1 MGLRGFFYIA
11 DCRFTWNFLGES
23 PHASQKLTLQT
34 TTYHKKTIS
43 LLLYTYEER
52 EREGCVSLRVISFLK
67 PYRWAMGIAW
77 TLMLVEL
84 AVELLNPLFMAK
96 IIDQGI
102 MKEDLDVVLLWGGIM
117 VGMSFL
123 SFISGVTNSFF
134 AAHTSQGFGFDVRES
149 LYKKIQSFSFAS
161 FNKLPTS
168 SLITRMTND
177 VRQLQNT
184 IFMSLRIMLR
194 APLLVIGATI
204 MALIVDVKLALV
216 LVIVIPF
223 LWMFLLWV
231 LKRGWS
237 LFEKVQKRLDRVNEV
252 MKENLSGIRLI
263 KAYTRGDYEEKRFHG
278 ANEDLKNKTVG
289 ALRFM
294 EIIMPLLML
303 VMNLAILIV
312 LWFGSIEVNT
322 GGAEVGEVVAIVTY
336 ATRISSVFSIF
347 SFIITSFSRA
357 RASAHRV
364 EEVLNTEVDLR
375 DGDEADLGNI
385 VTRGE
390 ITFDRVSFRYPETRG
405 QVLQDISFQVKAGE
419 TVSVLGATGSGKS
432 TLFQLIPRLYDT
444 TEGEIK
450 IDGHSLRSIT
460 LDNLRKGIGYVPQEA
475 VLFSGS
481 VRENLL
487 WGKEKAS
494 EEDIIQ
500 AAKDAQIHD
509 TIEDLKDGYDTTL
522 GQKGVNLSG
531 GQKQRLSIARALI
544 RRPKILLLDD
554 STSALDLK
562 TEAKLLEAI
571 KKYEC
576 TTIIITQKISTA
588 MESDTIL
595 LLEDGVMIG
604 NGSHETLLNESPL
617 YQRIYQSQFGEVH
630 HV

>member
-1 MGLRGFFYIA
+1 MLRIIG
-11 DCRFTWNFLGES
+11 
-23 PHASQKLTLQT
+23 
-34 TTYHKKTIS
+34 
-43 LLLYTYEER
+43 
-52 EREGCVSLRVISFLK
+52 FLK

-77 TLMLVEL
+77 TLMLIEL

-102 MKEDLDVVLLWGGIM
+102 LKEDMDVVLLWGGIM

-123 SFISGVTNSFF
+123 SFLSGVTNSFF
-134 AAHTSQGFGFDVRES
+134 AAHTSQGFGYDVRES

-161 FNKLPTS
+161 FNRLPAS
-168 SLITRMTND
+168 SLITRLTND

-194 APLLVIGATI
+194 APLLVVGSAI
-204 MALIVDVKLALV
+204 MALIVNVKLAIIL
-216 LVIVIPF
+216 LIVIPV
-223 LWMFLLWV
+223 LWLFLLWV

-263 KAYTRGDYEEKRFHG
+263 KAYTRGEHEEKRFHG
-278 ANEDLKNKTVG
+278 ANEDLKDRTVS

-303 VMNLAILIV
+303 VMNGAILII
-312 LWFGSIEVNT
+312 LWSGSAAVNT
-322 GGAEVGEVVAIVTY
+322 GGAQVGEVVAIVTY

-357 RASAHRV
+357 RASADRV

-375 DGDEADLGNI
+375 DGQEACIENK
-385 VTRGE
+385 VTGGE
-390 ITFDRVSFRYPETRG
+390 VMFDRVSFQYPETRG
-405 QVLQDISFQVKAGE
+405 LVLQGVSFHAEAGE

-432 TLFQLIPRLYDT
+432 TLFQLIPRMYDT

-450 IDGHSLRSIT
+450 IDGHPLQSFT
-460 LDNLRKGIGYVPQEA
+460 LENLRKSIGYVPQEA

-487 WGKEKAS
+487 WGKEHAS
-494 EEDIIQ
+494 DEEMIQ

-509 TIEDLKDGYDTTL
+509 TIENLKDGYDTEL

-571 KKYEC
+571 KKYDC

-588 MESDTIL
+588 MESDAIL
-595 LLEDGVMIG
+595 LLEDGVVIG
-604 NGSHETLLNESPL
+604 NGSHDTLLKESGL

-630 HV
+630 HVQAYEEKARQG

>member
-1 MGLRGFFYIA
+1 
-11 DCRFTWNFLGES
+11 
-23 PHASQKLTLQT
+23 
-34 TTYHKKTIS
+34 
-43 LLLYTYEER
+43 
-52 EREGCVSLRVISFLK
+52 
-67 PYRWAMGIAW
+67 MGIAW
-77 TLMLVEL
+77 TLMLIEL

-102 MKEDLDVVLLWGGIM
+102 MKENLDVVLLWGGIM

-134 AAHTSQGFGFDVRES
+134 AAHTSQGFGYDVRES

-263 KAYTRGDYEEKRFHG
+263 KAYTRGDYEEKRFHV

-303 VMNLAILIV
+303 VMNLSILIV
-312 LWFGSIEVNT
+312 LWVGSIEVNT
-322 GGAEVGEVVAIVTY
+322 GGAKVGEVVAIVTY

-357 RASAHRV
+357 RASADRV

-375 DGDEADLGNI
+375 DGDEAEPGNI
-385 VTRGE
+385 VTRGG
-390 ITFDRVSFRYPETRG
+390 ITFDGVSFRYPETRG

-460 LDNLRKGIGYVPQEA
+460 LENLRKGIGYVPQEA

-487 WGKEKAS
+487 WGKEEAS

-509 TIEDLKDGYDTTL
+509 TIGDLKDGYDTTL

>member
-1 MGLRGFFYIA
+1 
-11 DCRFTWNFLGES
+11 
-23 PHASQKLTLQT
+23 
-34 TTYHKKTIS
+34 
-43 LLLYTYEER
+43 
-52 EREGCVSLRVISFLK
+52 LRVIGFLK
-67 PYRWAMGIAW
+67 PYRLAMGIAW
-77 TLMLVEL
+77 LLMLVEL
-84 AVELLNPLFMAK
+84 TVELLNPLFMAK

-123 SFISGVTNSFF
+123 SFISGVVNSFF
-134 AAHTSQGFGFDVRES
+134 AAHTSQGFGYDVRES
-149 LYKKIQSFSFAS
+149 LYKKIQSFSYAS
-161 FNKLPTS
+161 FDKLPAS

-194 APLLVIGATI
+194 APLLVIGSTI

-231 LKRGWS
+231 LKRGWT
-237 LFEKVQKRLDRVNEV
+237 LFEKVQTRLDRVNEV

-263 KAYTRGDYEEKRFHG
+263 KAYTRGEYEEKRFHG
-278 ANEDLKNKTVG
+278 ANEDLKNKTVS

-303 VMNLAILIV
+303 VMNLVILIV
-312 LWFGSIEVNT
+312 LWSGSFEVST
-322 GGAEVGEVVAIVTY
+322 GGAKVGEVVAIVTY

-357 RASAHRV
+357 RASV
-364 EEVLNTEVDLR
+364 ERIEGVLDTEVHLR
-375 DGDEADLGNI
+375 DGDAAEEKHK
-385 VTRGE
+385 VTSGE
-390 ITFDRVSFRYPETRG
+390 ITFDNVSFLYPQTRG
-405 QVLQDISFQVKAGE
+405 KVLKDISFHIKEGE

-432 TLFQLIPRLYDT
+432 TLFQLIPRLYDI

-450 IDGHSLRSIT
+450 IDGHPLRSIT
-460 LDNLRKGIGYVPQEA
+460 LDNLRKNIGYVPQEA

-481 VRENLL
+481 IRENLL

-494 EEDIIQ
+494 EQDMIR
-500 AAKDAQIHD
+500 AAKDAQIHE
-509 TIEDLKDGYDTTL
+509 TIENLKYGYDTPL

-544 RRPKILLLDD
+544 RNPKILLLDD
-554 STSALDLK
+554 STSALDLT
-562 TEAKLLEAI
+562 TESRLLDAI
-571 KKYEC
+571 GQYKC
-576 TTIIITQKISTA
+576 TTIIITQKVSTA
-588 MESDTIL
+588 MESDCIL
-595 LLEDGVMIG
+595 LLEDGVLIG
-604 NGSHETLLNESPL
+604 NGSHDTLLIESSL
-617 YQRIYQSQFGEVH
+617 YQQIYQSQFGEGEVH

>member
-1 MGLRGFFYIA
+1 
-11 DCRFTWNFLGES
+11 
-23 PHASQKLTLQT
+23 
-34 TTYHKKTIS
+34 
-43 LLLYTYEER
+43 
-52 EREGCVSLRVISFLK
+52 LRVIDFLK
-67 PYRWAMGIAW
+67 PYRLAMGVAW

-84 AVELLNPLFMAK
+84 TVELLNPLFMAK

-123 SFISGVTNSFF
+123 SFISGVVNSFF
-134 AAHTSQGFGFDVRES
+134 AAHTSQGFGYDVRES
-149 LYKKIQSFSFAS
+149 LYKKIQSFSYAS
-161 FNKLPTS
+161 FNKLPSS

-194 APLLVIGATI
+194 APLLVIGSTI
-204 MALIVDVKLALV
+204 MALIVDVKLALI

-223 LWMFLLWV
+223 LWLFLLWV

-237 LFEKVQKRLDRVNEV
+237 LFEKVQTRLDRVNEV

-263 KAYTRGDYEEKRFHG
+263 KAYTRGEYEEKRFHG
-278 ANEDLKNKTVG
+278 ANEDLKNKTVS

-312 LWFGSIEVNT
+312 LWSGSVEVST
-322 GGAEVGEVVAIVTY
+322 GGAQVGEVVAIVTY

-357 RASAHRV
+357 RASVDRI
-364 EEVLNTEVDLR
+364 EGVLDTEVDLR
-375 DGDEADLGNI
+375 DGEAADEKHK
-385 VTRGE
+385 VTGGE
-390 ITFDRVSFRYPETRG
+390 ITFDGVSFLYPQTRG
-405 QVLQDISFQVKAGE
+405 KVLKDISFHIKEGG

-432 TLFQLIPRLYDT
+432 TLFQLIPRLYDI

-450 IDGHSLRSIT
+450 IDGHPLRSIT
-460 LDNLRKGIGYVPQEA
+460 LDNLRKSIGYVPQEA
-475 VLFSGS
+475 ILFSGS
-481 VRENLL
+481 IRDNLL
-487 WGKEKAS
+487 WGEEEAS
-494 EEDIIQ
+494 EEDMIR
-500 AAKDAQIHD
+500 AAKDAQIHE
-509 TIEDLKDGYDTTL
+509 TIENLKYGYDTPL

-544 RRPKILLLDD
+544 RNPKILLLDD
-554 STSALDLK
+554 STSALDLT
-562 TEAKLLEAI
+562 TESKLLGAI
-571 KKYEC
+571 RKYEC
-576 TTIIITQKISTA
+576 TTIIITQKVSTA
-588 MESDTIL
+588 MESDAIL
-595 LLEDGVMIG
+595 LLEDGVLIG
-604 NGSHETLLNESPL
+604 NGSHDTLLKESSL
-617 YQRIYQSQFGEVH
+617 YMQIYQSQFGEGEVH

>member
-1 MGLRGFFYIA
+1 
-11 DCRFTWNFLGES
+11 
-23 PHASQKLTLQT
+23 
-34 TTYHKKTIS
+34 
-43 LLLYTYEER
+43 
-52 EREGCVSLRVISFLK
+52 LRVISFLK

-84 AVELLNPLFMAK
+84 AVELLNPLFMAE

-375 DGDEADLGNI
+375 DGDEAEHGNI

>member
-1 MGLRGFFYIA
+1 
-11 DCRFTWNFLGES
+11 
-23 PHASQKLTLQT
+23 
-34 TTYHKKTIS
+34 
-43 LLLYTYEER
+43 
-52 EREGCVSLRVISFLK
+52 VISFLK

-294 EIIMPLLML
+294 EVIMPLLML

-357 RASAHRV
+357 RASADRV

-405 QVLQDISFQVKAGE
+405 RVLQDISFQVKAGE

-450 IDGHSLRSIT
+450 IDGHSLRSLT
-460 LDNLRKGIGYVPQEA
+460 LENLRKGIGYVPQEA

>member
-1 MGLRGFFYIA
+1 
-11 DCRFTWNFLGES
+11 
-23 PHASQKLTLQT
+23 
-34 TTYHKKTIS
+34 
-43 LLLYTYEER
+43 
-52 EREGCVSLRVISFLK
+52 LRVIDFLK
-67 PYRWAMGIAW
+67 PYRLAMGVAW

-84 AVELLNPLFMAK
+84 TVELLNPLFMAK

-123 SFISGVTNSFF
+123 SFISGVVNSFF
-134 AAHTSQGFGFDVRES
+134 AAHTSQGFGYDVRES
-149 LYKKIQSFSFAS
+149 LYKKIQSFSYAS
-161 FNKLPTS
+161 FNKLPSS

-194 APLLVIGATI
+194 APLLVIGSTI
-204 MALIVDVKLALV
+204 MALIVDVKLALI

-223 LWMFLLWV
+223 LWLFLLWV

-237 LFEKVQKRLDRVNEV
+237 LFEKVQTRLDRVNEV

-263 KAYTRGDYEEKRFHG
+263 KAYTRGEYEEKRFHG
-278 ANEDLKNKTVG
+278 ANEDLKNKTVS

-312 LWFGSIEVNT
+312 LWSGSVEVST
-322 GGAEVGEVVAIVTY
+322 GGAQVGEVVAIVTY

-357 RASAHRV
+357 RASVDRI
-364 EEVLNTEVDLR
+364 EGVLDTEVDLR
-375 DGDEADLGNI
+375 DGEAADEKHK
-385 VTRGE
+385 VTGGE
-390 ITFDRVSFRYPETRG
+390 ITFDGVSFLYPQTRG
-405 QVLQDISFQVKAGE
+405 KVLKDISFHIKEGG

-432 TLFQLIPRLYDT
+432 TLFQLIPRLYDI

-450 IDGHSLRSIT
+450 IDGHPLRSIT
-460 LDNLRKGIGYVPQEA
+460 LDNLRKSIGYVPQEA
-475 VLFSGS
+475 ILFSGS
-481 VRENLL
+481 IRDNLL
-487 WGKEKAS
+487 WGKEEAS
-494 EEDIIQ
+494 EEDMIR
-500 AAKDAQIHD
+500 AAKDAQIHE
-509 TIEDLKDGYDTTL
+509 TIENLKYGYDTPL

-544 RRPKILLLDD
+544 RNPKILLLDD
-554 STSALDLK
+554 STSALDLT
-562 TEAKLLEAI
+562 TESKLLGAI
-571 KKYEC
+571 RKYEC
-576 TTIIITQKISTA
+576 TTIIITQKVSTA
-588 MESDTIL
+588 MESDAIL
-595 LLEDGVMIG
+595 LLEDGVLIG
-604 NGSHETLLNESPL
+604 NGSHDTLLKESSL
-617 YQRIYQSQFGEVH
+617 YMQIYQSQFGEGEVH

>member
-1 MGLRGFFYIA
+1 M
-11 DCRFTWNFLGES
+11 
-23 PHASQKLTLQT
+23 
-34 TTYHKKTIS
+34 S
-43 LLLYTYEER
+43 LK
-52 EREGCVSLRVISFLK
+52 VIGFLK

-84 AVELLNPLFMAK
+84 TVELLNPLFMAK

-102 MKEDLDVVLLWGGIM
+102 MKEDMDVVLLWGGIM

-123 SFISGVTNSFF
+123 SFVSGVTNSFF
-134 AAHTSQGFGFDVRES
+134 AAQTSQGFGYDVRES

-161 FNKLPTS
+161 FNKLPSS

-194 APLLVIGATI
+194 APLLVIGSTI
-204 MALIVDVKLALV
+204 MALIVNAKLALV
-216 LVIVIPF
+216 LIIVIPV

-237 LFEKVQKRLDRVNEV
+237 LFERVQKRLDRVNEV

-263 KAYTRGDYEEKRFHG
+263 KAYTRSEYEEKRFHG
-278 ANEDLKNKTVG
+278 ANEDLKDKTVK

-312 LWFGSIEVNT
+312 LWSGSIEVT
-322 GGAEVGEVVAIVTY
+322 GGGAQVGEVVAIVTY

-357 RASAHRV
+357 RASADRV
-364 EEVLNTEVDLR
+364 AEVLNTEVDLK
-375 DGDEADLGNI
+375 DGDEAELDNKVISGDI
-385 VTRGE
+385 S
-390 ITFDRVSFRYPETRG
+390 FDRVSFQYPETRG
-405 QVLQDISFQVKAGE
+405 RVLQDVSFYVRAGE

-450 IDGHSLRSIT
+450 IGGHSIRSIT
-460 LDNLRKGIGYVPQEA
+460 LENLRKAIGYVPQEA

-487 WGKEKAS
+487 WGKEEAS
-494 EEDIIQ
+494 EEEMIQ

-509 TIEDLKDGYDTTL
+509 TIESLKDGYDTAL

-576 TTIIITQKISTA
+576 TIIIITQKISTA

-604 NGSHETLLNESPL
+604 NGSHKTLLKESPL

>member
-1 MGLRGFFYIA
+1 MG
-11 DCRFTWNFLGES
+11 
-23 PHASQKLTLQT
+23 
-34 TTYHKKTIS
+34 
-43 LLLYTYEER
+43 
-52 EREGCVSLRVISFLK
+52 V
-67 PYRWAMGIAW
+67 AW

-84 AVELLNPLFMAK
+84 TVELLNPLFMAK

-123 SFISGVTNSFF
+123 SFISGVVNSFF
-134 AAHTSQGFGFDVRES
+134 AAHTSQGFGYDVRES
-149 LYKKIQSFSFAS
+149 LYKKIQSFSYAS
-161 FNKLPTS
+161 FNKLPSS

-194 APLLVIGATI
+194 APLLVIGSTI
-204 MALIVDVKLALV
+204 MALIVDVKLALI

-223 LWMFLLWV
+223 LWLFLLWV

-237 LFEKVQKRLDRVNEV
+237 LFEKVQTRLDRVNEV

-263 KAYTRGDYEEKRFHG
+263 KAYTRGEYEEKRFHG
-278 ANEDLKNKTVG
+278 ANEDLKNKTVS

-312 LWFGSIEVNT
+312 LWSGSVEVST
-322 GGAEVGEVVAIVTY
+322 GGAQVGEVVAIVTY

-357 RASAHRV
+357 RASVDRI
-364 EEVLNTEVDLR
+364 EGVLDTEVDLR
-375 DGDEADLGNI
+375 DGEAADEKHK
-385 VTRGE
+385 VTGGE
-390 ITFDRVSFRYPETRG
+390 ITFDGVSFLYPQTRG
-405 QVLQDISFQVKAGE
+405 KVLKDISFHIKEGG

-432 TLFQLIPRLYDT
+432 TLFQLIPRLYDI

-450 IDGHSLRSIT
+450 IDGHPLRSIT
-460 LDNLRKGIGYVPQEA
+460 LDNLRKSIGYVPQEA
-475 VLFSGS
+475 ILFSGS
-481 VRENLL
+481 IRDNLL
-487 WGKEKAS
+487 WGKEEAS
-494 EEDIIQ
+494 EQDMIR
-500 AAKDAQIHD
+500 AAKDAQIHE
-509 TIEDLKDGYDTTL
+509 TIENLKYGYDTPL

-544 RRPKILLLDD
+544 RNPKILLLDD
-554 STSALDLK
+554 STSALDLT
-562 TEAKLLEAI
+562 TESKLLGAI
-571 KKYEC
+571 RKYEC
-576 TTIIITQKISTA
+576 TTIIITQKVSTA
-588 MESDTIL
+588 MESDAIL
-595 LLEDGVMIG
+595 LLEDGVLIG
-604 NGSHETLLNESPL
+604 NGSHDTLLKESSL
-617 YQRIYQSQFGEVH
+617 YMQIYQSQFGEGEVH

>member
-1 MGLRGFFYIA
+1 
-11 DCRFTWNFLGES
+11 
-23 PHASQKLTLQT
+23 
-34 TTYHKKTIS
+34 
-43 LLLYTYEER
+43 
-52 EREGCVSLRVISFLK
+52 LRVISFLK

-102 MKEDLDVVLLWGGIM
+102 MKENLDVVLLWGGIM

-134 AAHTSQGFGFDVRES
+134 AAHTSQGFGYDVRES

-252 MKENLSGIRLI
+252 MKENLTGIRLI

-364 EEVLNTEVDLR
+364 EEVLDTEVDLR
-375 DGDEADLGNI
+375 DGDEAELGNT

>member
-1 MGLRGFFYIA
+1 
-11 DCRFTWNFLGES
+11 
-23 PHASQKLTLQT
+23 
-34 TTYHKKTIS
+34 
-43 LLLYTYEER
+43 
-52 EREGCVSLRVISFLK
+52 LRVIDFLK
-67 PYRWAMGIAW
+67 PYRLAMGVAW

-84 AVELLNPLFMAK
+84 TVELLNPLFMAK

-123 SFISGVTNSFF
+123 SFISGVVNSFF
-134 AAHTSQGFGFDVRES
+134 AAHTSQGFGYDVRES
-149 LYKKIQSFSFAS
+149 LYKKIQSFSYAS
-161 FNKLPTS
+161 FNKLPSS

-194 APLLVIGATI
+194 APLLVIGSTI
-204 MALIVDVKLALV
+204 MALIVDVKLALI

-223 LWMFLLWV
+223 LWLFLLWV

-237 LFEKVQKRLDRVNEV
+237 LFEKVQTRLDRVNEV

-263 KAYTRGDYEEKRFHG
+263 KAYTRGEYEEKRFHG
-278 ANEDLKNKTVG
+278 ANEDLKNKTVS

-312 LWFGSIEVNT
+312 LWSGSIEVST
-322 GGAEVGEVVAIVTY
+322 GGAQVGEVVAIVTY

-357 RASAHRV
+357 RASVDRI
-364 EEVLNTEVDLR
+364 EGVLDTEVDLR
-375 DGDEADLGNI
+375 DGEAADEKHK
-385 VTRGE
+385 VTGGE
-390 ITFDRVSFRYPETRG
+390 ITFDGVSFLYPQTRG
-405 QVLQDISFQVKAGE
+405 KVLKDISFHIKEGG

-432 TLFQLIPRLYDT
+432 TLFQLIPRLYDI

-450 IDGHSLRSIT
+450 IDGHPLRSIT
-460 LDNLRKGIGYVPQEA
+460 LDNLRKSIGYVPQEA
-475 VLFSGS
+475 ILFSGS
-481 VRENLL
+481 IRDNLL
-487 WGKEKAS
+487 WGEEEAS
-494 EEDIIQ
+494 EEDMIR
-500 AAKDAQIHD
+500 AAKDAQIHE
-509 TIEDLKDGYDTTL
+509 TIENLKYGYDTPL

-544 RRPKILLLDD
+544 RNPKILLLDD
-554 STSALDLK
+554 STSALDLT
-562 TEAKLLEAI
+562 TESKLLGAI
-571 KKYEC
+571 RKYEC
-576 TTIIITQKISTA
+576 TTIIITQKVSTA
-588 MESDTIL
+588 MESDAIL
-595 LLEDGVMIG
+595 LLEDGVLIG
-604 NGSHETLLNESPL
+604 NGSHDTLLKESSL
-617 YQRIYQSQFGEVH
+617 YMQIYQSQFGEGEVH

>member
-1 MGLRGFFYIA
+1 
-11 DCRFTWNFLGES
+11 
-23 PHASQKLTLQT
+23 
-34 TTYHKKTIS
+34 
-43 LLLYTYEER
+43 
-52 EREGCVSLRVISFLK
+52 
-67 PYRWAMGIAW
+67 MGIAW

-84 AVELLNPLFMAK
+84 TVELLNPLFMAK

-102 MKEDLDVVLLWGGIM
+102 MKEDMDVVLLWGGIM

-123 SFISGVTNSFF
+123 SFVSGVTNSFF
-134 AAHTSQGFGFDVRES
+134 AAQTSQGFGYDVRES

-161 FNKLPTS
+161 FNKLPSS

-194 APLLVIGATI
+194 APLLVIGSTI
-204 MALIVDVKLALV
+204 MALIVNAKLALV
-216 LVIVIPF
+216 LIIVIPV

-237 LFEKVQKRLDRVNEV
+237 LFERVQKRLDRVNEV

-263 KAYTRGDYEEKRFHG
+263 KAYTRSEYEEKRFHG
-278 ANEDLKNKTVG
+278 ANEDLKDKTVK

-312 LWFGSIEVNT
+312 LWSGSIEVT
-322 GGAEVGEVVAIVTY
+322 GGGAQVGEVVAIVTY

-357 RASAHRV
+357 RASADRV
-364 EEVLNTEVDLR
+364 AEVLNTEVDLK
-375 DGDEADLGNI
+375 DGDEAELDNKVISGDI
-385 VTRGE
+385 S
-390 ITFDRVSFRYPETRG
+390 FDRVSFQYPETRG
-405 QVLQDISFQVKAGE
+405 RVLQDVSFYVRAGE

-450 IDGHSLRSIT
+450 IGGHSIRSIT
-460 LDNLRKGIGYVPQEA
+460 LENLRKAIGYVPQEA

-487 WGKEKAS
+487 WGKEEAS
-494 EEDIIQ
+494 EEEMIQ

-509 TIEDLKDGYDTTL
+509 TIESLKDGYDTAL

-576 TTIIITQKISTA
+576 TIIIITQKISTA

-604 NGSHETLLNESPL
+604 NGSHKTLLKESPL

>member
-1 MGLRGFFYIA
+1 
-11 DCRFTWNFLGES
+11 
-23 PHASQKLTLQT
+23 
-34 TTYHKKTIS
+34 
-43 LLLYTYEER
+43 
-52 EREGCVSLRVISFLK
+52 LRVIGFLK
-67 PYRWAMGIAW
+67 PYRLAMGIAW
-77 TLMLVEL
+77 LLMLVEL
-84 AVELLNPLFMAK
+84 TVELLNPLFMAK

-123 SFISGVTNSFF
+123 SFISGVVNSFF
-134 AAHTSQGFGFDVRES
+134 AAHTSQGFGYDVRES
-149 LYKKIQSFSFAS
+149 LYKKIQSFSYAS
-161 FNKLPTS
+161 FDKLPAS

-194 APLLVIGATI
+194 APLLVIGSTI

-231 LKRGWS
+231 LKRGWT
-237 LFEKVQKRLDRVNEV
+237 LFEKVQTRLDRVNEV

-263 KAYTRGDYEEKRFHG
+263 KAYTRGEYEEKRFHG
-278 ANEDLKNKTVG
+278 ANEDLKNKTVS

-303 VMNLAILIV
+303 VMNLVILIV
-312 LWFGSIEVNT
+312 LWSGSFEVST
-322 GGAEVGEVVAIVTY
+322 GGAKVGEVVAIVTY

-357 RASAHRV
+357 RASV
-364 EEVLNTEVDLR
+364 ERIEGVLDTEVHLR
-375 DGDEADLGNI
+375 DGDAAEEKHK
-385 VTRGE
+385 VTSGE
-390 ITFDRVSFRYPETRG
+390 ITFDNVSFLYPQTRG
-405 QVLQDISFQVKAGE
+405 KVLKDISFHIKEGE

-432 TLFQLIPRLYDT
+432 TLFQLIPRLYDI

-450 IDGHSLRSIT
+450 IDGHPLRSIT
-460 LDNLRKGIGYVPQEA
+460 LDNLRKNIGYVPQEA

-481 VRENLL
+481 IRENLL

-494 EEDIIQ
+494 EQDMIR
-500 AAKDAQIHD
+500 AAKDAQIHE
-509 TIEDLKDGYDTTL
+509 TIENLKYGYDTPL

-544 RRPKILLLDD
+544 RNPKILLLDD
-554 STSALDLK
+554 STSALDLT
-562 TEAKLLEAI
+562 TESRLLDAI
-571 KKYEC
+571 GQYKC
-576 TTIIITQKISTA
+576 STIIITQKVSTA
-588 MESDTIL
+588 MESDCIL
-595 LLEDGVMIG
+595 LLEDGVLIG
-604 NGSHETLLNESPL
+604 NGSHDTLLIESSL
-617 YQRIYQSQFGEVH
+617 YQQIYQSQFGEGEVH

>member
-1 MGLRGFFYIA
+1 
-11 DCRFTWNFLGES
+11 
-23 PHASQKLTLQT
+23 
-34 TTYHKKTIS
+34 
-43 LLLYTYEER
+43 
-52 EREGCVSLRVISFLK
+52 VISFLK

-134 AAHTSQGFGFDVRES
+134 AAHTSQGFGYDVRES
-149 LYKKIQSFSFAS
+149 LYKKIQSFSIAS

-322 GGAEVGEVVAIVTY
+322 GGAQVGEVVAIVTY

-357 RASAHRV
+357 RASADRV

-450 IDGHSLRSIT
+450 IDGHSLRSVT
-460 LDNLRKGIGYVPQEA
+460 LENLRKGIGYVPQEA

-487 WGKEKAS
+487 WGKEEAS

-617 YQRIYQSQFGEVH
+617 YQRICQSQFGEVH

>member
-1 MGLRGFFYIA
+1 
-11 DCRFTWNFLGES
+11 
-23 PHASQKLTLQT
+23 
-34 TTYHKKTIS
+34 
-43 LLLYTYEER
+43 
-52 EREGCVSLRVISFLK
+52 
-67 PYRWAMGIAW
+67 
-77 TLMLVEL
+77 
-84 AVELLNPLFMAK
+84 
-96 IIDQGI
+96 
-102 MKEDLDVVLLWGGIM
+102 
-117 VGMSFL
+117 
-123 SFISGVTNSFF
+123 
-134 AAHTSQGFGFDVRES
+134 
-149 LYKKIQSFSFAS
+149 
-161 FNKLPTS
+161 
-168 SLITRMTND
+168 
-177 VRQLQNT
+177 
-184 IFMSLRIMLR
+184 
-194 APLLVIGATI
+194 
-204 MALIVDVKLALV
+204 
-216 LVIVIPF
+216 
-223 LWMFLLWV
+223 
-231 LKRGWS
+231 
-237 LFEKVQKRLDRVNEV
+237 V

-278 ANEDLKNKTVG
+278 ANEDLKNKTAG

-357 RASAHRV
+357 RASADRV

-390 ITFDRVSFRYPETRG
+390 ITFERVSFRYPETRG

-460 LDNLRKGIGYVPQEA
+460 LENLRRGIGYVPQEA

-487 WGKEKAS
+487 WGKEEAS
-494 EEDIIQ
+494 QEDIIQ

>member
-1 MGLRGFFYIA
+1 
-11 DCRFTWNFLGES
+11 
-23 PHASQKLTLQT
+23 
-34 TTYHKKTIS
+34 
-43 LLLYTYEER
+43 
-52 EREGCVSLRVISFLK
+52 
-67 PYRWAMGIAW
+67 MGIAW

-84 AVELLNPLFMAK
+84 TVELLNPLFMAK

-102 MKEDLDVVLLWGGIM
+102 MKGDLDVVLLWGGIM

-123 SFISGVTNSFF
+123 SFISGITNSFF
-134 AAHTSQGFGFDVRES
+134 AAHTSQGFGYDVRES

-161 FNKLPTS
+161 FNKLPAS

-194 APLLVIGATI
+194 APLLVIGSTI
-204 MALIVDVKLALV
+204 MALIVNVKLALV
-216 LVIVIPF
+216 LIIVIPI

-263 KAYTRGDYEEKRFHG
+263 KAYTRGEYEEKRFHG
-278 ANEDLKNKTVG
+278 ANEELKDKTVS

-303 VMNLAILIV
+303 VMNLAVLIV
-312 LWFGSIEVNT
+312 LWSGSIEVT
-322 GGAEVGEVVAIVTY
+322 AGGAQVGEVVAIVTY

-357 RASAHRV
+357 RASADRV
-364 EEVLNTEVDLR
+364 EEVLNTEVDLK
-375 DGDEADLGNI
+375 DGAEAEPENK
-385 VTRGE
+385 VNRGE
-390 ITFDRVSFRYPETRG
+390 ITFDGVSFQYPETRG
-405 QVLQDISFQVKAGE
+405 RVLQDVSFHVKAGE
-419 TVSVLGATGSGKS
+419 TISVLGATGSGKS

-444 TEGEIK
+444 TEGQIK
-450 IDGHSLRSIT
+450 IDGHSVRSIT
-460 LDNLRKGIGYVPQEA
+460 LENLRKAIGYVPQEA
-475 VLFSGS
+475 ILFSGS

-487 WGKEKAS
+487 WGKEEAS
-494 EEDIIQ
+494 EEDMIQ

-509 TIEDLKDGYDTTL
+509 TIEHLKDGYDTVL

-562 TEAKLLEAI
+562 TEAKLLDAI

-576 TTIIITQKISTA
+576 TVIIITQKISTS

-595 LLEDGVMIG
+595 LLEDGVVIG

-617 YQRIYQSQFGEVH
+617 YQRIYQSQFGEVY

>member
-1 MGLRGFFYIA
+1 
-11 DCRFTWNFLGES
+11 
-23 PHASQKLTLQT
+23 
-34 TTYHKKTIS
+34 
-43 LLLYTYEER
+43 
-52 EREGCVSLRVISFLK
+52 
-67 PYRWAMGIAW
+67 MGIAW
-77 TLMLVEL
+77 TLMLIEL
-84 AVELLNPLFMAK
+84 TVELLNPLFMAK

-102 MKEDLDVVLLWGGIM
+102 LKEDMDVVLLWGGIM

-134 AAHTSQGFGFDVRES
+134 AAHTSQGFGYDVRES

-161 FNKLPTS
+161 FNRLPAS
-168 SLITRMTND
+168 SLITRLTND

-194 APLLVIGATI
+194 APLLVIGSTI
-204 MALIVDVKLALV
+204 MAMIVNVKLALI
-216 LVIVIPF
+216 LLIVIPV

-263 KAYTRGDYEEKRFHG
+263 KAYTRGEHEEKRFHR
-278 ANEDLKNKTVG
+278 ANEDLKDRTVS

-303 VMNLAILIV
+303 VMNGAILII
-312 LWFGSIEVNT
+312 LWSGSTAVNT
-322 GGAEVGEVVAIVTY
+322 GGAQVGEVVAIVTY

-357 RASAHRV
+357 RASADRV
-364 EEVLNTEVDLR
+364 EEVLNTEVDLH
-375 DGDEADLGNI
+375 DGQEARSENK
-385 VTRGE
+385 VTGGDVVFE
-390 ITFDRVSFRYPETRG
+390 RVSFQYPETRG
-405 QVLQDISFQVKAGE
+405 LVLQGISFHAAAGE

-450 IDGHSLRSIT
+450 IDGHPLRSFT
-460 LDNLRKGIGYVPQEA
+460 LENLRKSIGYVPQEA

-481 VRENLL
+481 VRDNLL
-487 WGKEKAS
+487 WGKEHAS
-494 EEDIIQ
+494 EEEMIQ
-500 AAKDAQIHD
+500 AAKDAQIHE
-509 TIEDLKDGYDTTL
+509 TIQNLKDGYDTEL

-562 TEAKLLEAI
+562 TEAKLLEVI
-571 KKYEC
+571 KKYDC

-588 MESDTIL
+588 MESDAIL
-595 LLEDGVMIG
+595 LLEDGVVIG
-604 NGSHETLLNESPL
+604 NGSHETLLKESGL